1 MTSSGVKFKLDS
13 KPLKPTIAPMPN
25 GYAKRTDDNH
35 KQVVEEIRA
44 ALPEATV
51 LDLSGAGKGVPD
63 LAIGW
68 NGKNYL
74 IEIKDPSKPT
84 SKRSLTTAQQKLHA
98 AWQGQMDVA
107 HTAAEAIAI
116 ILRNQNK

>member
-1 MTSSGVKFKLDS
+1 MS
-13 KPLKPTIAPMPN
+13 N

-35 KQVVEEIRA
+35 KQVVEGIRA

-68 NGKNYL
+68 AGKNYL
-74 IEIKDPSKPT
+74 VEIKDPSKPT

-98 AWQGQMDVA
+98 TWQGQMDVA

-116 ILRNQNK
+116 ILRNHNK